1 MSFFI
6 CYESKDSCPKETS
19 GINSNSRISF
29 FIIIYYSP
37 VGKPSHHFLLFLML
51 FLILTMVI
59 MASTIKPSQ
68 ISISFKSIT
77 LIYLK
82 SVGNESIDREYVN
95 KLYTIEF
102 KDKLY

>member
-1 MSFFI
+1 
-6 CYESKDSCPKETS
+6 
-19 GINSNSRISF
+19 
-29 FIIIYYSP
+29 
-37 VGKPSHHFLLFLML
+37 
-51 FLILTMVI
+51 